1 MMKLL
6 LSNRDEM
13 YFVPLEK
20 VLYFE
25 AKDHYTVIRYDNG
38 SEFTVPFNLSYL
50 AERVQQDERFLRVGR
65 SHIVN
70 QTFIHHVN
78 AGKQILEL
86 GDNPATATTL
96 SLSRPM
102 LRALMNRLNQVAE

>member
-1 MMKLL
+1 MKLL
-6 LSNRDEM
+6 LSNRDEL

-20 VLYFE
+20 VFYFE

-50 AERVQQDERFLRVGR
+50 AERVQDDGRFLRVGR

-70 QTFIHHVN
+70 QAFIHHVN
-78 AGKQILEL
+78 AGKQTLEF
-86 GDNPATATTL
+86 GDDATKAATL
-96 SLSRPM
+96 NLSRPM
-102 LRALMNRLNQVAE
+102 LRALMNHLSQTQE